1 MLFTER
7 NGMRSPIKSTENINS
22 EMYGLLLDC
31 CEKYQEN
38 LAYKFPEFCPDG
50 SGICGMDIE
59 KFICNLIYD
68 IPTLYGLN
76 IGEICKPQKNYFS
89 NNEKLDYDQ
98 FALLDYIEY
107 FAKNIQDI
115 VNRKWHDFFKHN
127 ELQFKEDFD
136 SNPKIFEEFQNEIN
150 KIFTKTGLLYT
161 LTNNKIIERTIDN
174 EVLTNG
180 IVKQVENIEEDGL
193 KSLLQEAIKLH
204 RSPKPEQNYTAVEK
218 IWDALERLKTYNT
231 NVNKKRSLEIILNN
245 VAHGDKVFID
255 LFDDEFQA
263 LTKIGNNFRIRH
275 HETNKIN
282 ITDNRYFDYFFNRC
296 MSLIALVIQYL

>member
-1 MLFTER
+1 M
-7 NGMRSPIKSTENINS
+7 
-22 EMYGLLLDC
+22 
-31 CEKYQEN
+31 
-38 LAYKFPEFCPDG
+38 
-50 SGICGMDIE
+50 
-59 KFICNLIYD
+59 
-68 IPTLYGLN
+68 
-76 IGEICKPQKNYFS
+76 
-89 NNEKLDYDQ
+89 
-98 FALLDYIEY
+98 
-107 FAKNIQDI
+107 
-115 VNRKWHDFFKHN
+115 
-127 ELQFKEDFD
+127 
-136 SNPKIFEEFQNEIN
+136 
-150 KIFTKTGLLYT
+150 
-161 LTNNKIIERTIDN
+161 
-174 EVLTNG
+174 TNG
-180 IVKQVENIEEDGL
+180 IVKQVENLEEDGL
-193 KSLLQEAIKLH
+193 KSLLQDTIKLH

>member
-7 NGMRSPIKSTENINS
+7 NGMRSPIKSTENISS
-22 EMYGLLLDC
+22 EMYALLLDC
-31 CEKYQEN
+31 CKKYQEN

-50 SGICGMDIE
+50 SEICGMDIE
-59 KFICNLIYD
+59 KFINNLLYD

-76 IGEICKPQKNYFS
+76 IREICEPQINCFS
-89 NNEKLDYDQ
+89 NNKNLDYDQ

-107 FAKNIQDI
+107 FAQNIQDI
-115 VNRKWHDFFKHN
+115 VNRKWHDYFSHN
-127 ELQFKEDFD
+127 ELRFKENFD

-150 KIFTKTGLLYT
+150 EIFTKTGLLYT

-204 RSPKPEQNYTAVEK
+204 RSPKPEQNYNAVEK
-218 IWDALERLKTYNT
+218 IWDALERLKTYNGP
-231 NVNKKRSLEIILNN
+231 NKKCSLKEILNK
-245 VAHGDKVFID
+245 VANGNKAFIE
-255 LFDDEFQA
+255 LFDNEFIA
-263 LTKIGNNFRIRH
+263 LTNIGNNFRIRH
-275 HETNKIN
+275 HETDKTDINDNK
-282 ITDNRYFDYFFNRC
+282 YYDYLFNRC